1 MSIRNLDAL
10 FRPRSVAVIGAS
22 ERAGSI
28 GRLLVQNLVQAGF
41 AGPIT
46 PVNPKHESVQGL
58 RAYPSVADMPSA
70 PDLAI
75 IAIPAAA
82 APQTVAE
89 LARTGTRAAV
99 VISAGFEGNGRGLER
114 ALLEAARPGLT
125 RIVGPNTLGIIVPKI
140 GLNAS
145 FAHVMPRPGGIAF
158 VAQSGAITTSVLD
171 WAFARGIGFSHLVAI
186 GDMADVDFG
195 DMLDY
200 LANDADTMAVLLYVE
215 AVTSARKFMSAARA
229 AARTKPVIVVKGGR
243 HAQSAGAAASHTGR
257 LAGPDAE
264 YDAAFR
270 RAGMLRV
277 ATLDELFAAVET
289 LALARPPRGPRLA
302 IVSNGGGL
310 GVLAAD
316 ALLDR
321 GGELAALEP
330 QTRAKLDACLPVAW
344 SHGNPVDI
352 VGDAT
357 PERYVAAMR
366 AVLDDANVD
375 AVLVLH
381 CPTAVTAGVEAA
393 RAVAAVAAERPNATV
408 LTSWLGEHSAH
419 AARVELER
427 RRVPTYGTPE
437 QAAHAFMQMVDY
449 RQNQALL
456 LETPPSLPE
465 RFAFD
470 GTAVRQA
477 FAFARAQRREWLTAR
492 EMREVL
498 EAYGIRAAAVEEAD
512 SPAAAGAAAERLG
525 GRVALKISAPS
536 LVHKSEA
543 GGVVLGLEG
552 HTAVQNAAET
562 MLERVRSSRPDVEI
576 RGFSVE
582 RMIEREGGT
591 ELIIGASAHGDFG
604 PVVLFGEGGTAV
616 ELIADTALELPPLN
630 LRLARALIERTRVAR
645 RLHGYRDIARV
656 DVDAIALALVHL
668 SQLIIDFPEI
678 VEVDVN
684 PLLAT
689 ADGVTALDARLRI
702 AGEGAR
708 ARQLAIRPYPRELE
722 HRIAL
727 EDGRQLDL
735 RPILPEDAPA
745 LRAGFARLSL
755 EEIRGRFFVPMKE
768 LPHVTAAR
776 FTQIDYDREMA
787 FVLCDP
793 GPPGS
798 TDLHAVV
805 RLVADPDNRAAE
817 FAIVVEK
824 ALAGRGLGH
833 LLMRRLIEYAR
844 SRGIGE
850 LWGNVLA
857 DNTMMR
863 SLCRSLGFAE
873 SESDGGIVRVRLVPA
888 EWQPRPAR

>member
-1 MSIRNLDAL
+1 MTIRNLDAL

-46 PVNPKHESVQGL
+46 PVNPKHESVLGL
-58 RAYPSVADMPSA
+58 RAYPRVAEMPSA

-82 APQTVAE
+82 VPQTVAE
-89 LARTGTRAAV
+89 LARSGTRAAV
-99 VISAGFEGNGRGLER
+99 VISAGFGARRRELEK
-114 ALLEAARPGLT
+114 ALLDAARPGLV
-125 RIVGPNTLGIIVPKI
+125 RIVGPNTIGIIVPKI

-158 VAQSGAITTSVLD
+158 AAQSGAITTSVLD
-171 WAFARGIGFSHLVAI
+171 WAFARGIGFSHLIAI

-195 DMLDY
+195 DLLDY
-200 LANDADTMAVLLYVE
+200 LANDADTKAVLLYVE

-243 HAQSAGAAASHTGR
+243 YAQSAGAAASHTGR

-289 LALARPPRGPRLA
+289 LARARPIRGRRLA

-330 QTRAKLDACLPVAW
+330 QTSTKLDACLPSAW
-344 SHGNPVDI
+344 SRANPIDI

-357 PERYVAAMR
+357 PERYAAATR
-366 AVLDDANVD
+366 AALEDANVD

-381 CPTAVTAGVEAA
+381 CPTAVTAGVEVA
-393 RAVAAVAAERPNATV
+393 RAVAAVAAERRRATV
-408 LTSWLGEHSAH
+408 LTSWLGEHSAR
-419 AARVELER
+419 AARAELER
-427 RRVPTYGTPE
+427 AQVPTYGTPE

-449 RQNQALL
+449 RHNQELL
-456 LETPPSLPE
+456 LETPPSLPAS
-465 RFAFD
+465 FAFD
-470 GTAVRQA
+470 RAAVREA
-477 FAFARAQRREWLTAR
+477 LDLAREEHREWLTAR
-492 EMREVL
+492 EAREVL
-498 EAYGIRAAAVEEAD
+498 DAYGIRAADVEEAD
-512 SPAAAGAAAERLG
+512 SPVAAGAAAERIG

-536 LVHKSEA
+536 LVHKSDA

-552 HTAVQNAAET
+552 CAAVQSAAEA
-562 MLERVRSSRPDVEI
+562 MLERVRSSRPEIEI

-582 RMIEREGGT
+582 RMIERERGI
-591 ELIIGASAHGDFG
+591 ELILGTSAHGDFG

-616 ELIADTALELPPLN
+616 EVIADTALELPPLN
-630 LRLARALIERTRVAR
+630 LKLARALIERTRVAR
-645 RLHGYRDIARV
+645 RLHGYRDVARV
-656 DVDAIALALVHL
+656 DIDPIALALVHL
-668 SQLIIDFPEI
+668 AQLIIDFPEI
-678 VEVDVN
+678 VEIDVN
-684 PLLAT
+684 PLLA
-689 ADGVTALDARLRI
+689 ASDGVTALDARLRI
-702 AGEGAR
+702 ALAGAR
-708 ARQLAIRPYPRELE
+708 LPHLAIRPYPRELE
-722 HRIAL
+722 QRIAL
-727 EDGRQLDL
+727 ADGRELEL

-745 LRAGFARLSL
+745 LRAGFARLTA

-768 LPHVTAAR
+768 LPDVTAAR
-776 FTQIDYDREMA
+776 FTQIDYEREMA
-787 FVLCDP
+787 FLLCDP
-793 GPPGS
+793 GLPGS

-824 ALAGRGLGH
+824 VLAGRGLGH

-850 LWGNVLA
+850 LWGDVLA
-857 DNTMMR
+857 DNAAMR
-863 SLCRSLGFAE
+863 SLCRSLGFVE
-873 SESDGGIVRVRLVPA
+873 SASEAGVVRVRLLLHTY
-888 EWQPRPAR
+888 